1 MNPVAQRWATLAARE
16 KTLVLGAGVVVG
28 LALLWW
34 VALAPAVQTLRAA
47 NAQHAQADAQLQ
59 SMRLLAAEATAL
71 RGQRILGYEESLRN
85 LENSVKQTFGASAT
99 LSVSDAR
106 ASLTLKGVSAD
117 ALAQWFSQ
125 ARINARVVPSEAR
138 LQRSNLGAGAS
149 AAAIALA
156 PSSAASSSTATAAS
170 APPSPVL
177 WDGVLVLALP
187 AR

>member
-1 MNPVAQRWATLAARE
+1 MNLVAQRWASLAARE
-16 KTLVLGAGVVVG
+16 KTMVASAGLVVG

-34 VALAPAVQTLRAA
+34 VALAPALQTLRAA
-47 NAQHAQADAQLQ
+47 TVQHAQADAQLQ

-71 RGQRILGYEESLRN
+71 RGQRALGYEESLRN
-85 LENSVKQTFGASAT
+85 LENSVKQTFGSSAT

-117 ALAQWFSQ
+117 ALALWFSQ

-138 LQRSNLGAGAS
+138 LQRSNMGAASNAPGAS
-149 AAAIALA
+149 
-156 PSSAASSSTATAAS
+156 PATL
-170 APPSPVL
+170 PVL

-187 AR
+187 TR

>member
-1 MNPVAQRWATLAARE
+1 MNAVAQRWASLAERE
-16 KTLVLGAGVVVG
+16 KLMVAGAGLITG

-34 VALAPAVQTLRAA
+34 VALAPALQTLRAA
-47 NAQHAQADAQLQ
+47 DAQHAQVDAQLQ

-71 RGQRILGYEESLRN
+71 RGQRTLGYEESLRN
-85 LENSVKQTFGASAT
+85 LENSVKQTLGAGAT

-117 ALAQWFSQ
+117 ALAQWLSQ
-125 ARINARVVPSEAR
+125 ARVNARVVPSEAR
-138 LQRSNLGAGAS
+138 LQRSNAGAAVSAVAPPGTASSAIAAS
-149 AAAIALA
+149 AAT
-156 PSSAASSSTATAAS
+156 SVS
-170 APPSPVL
+170 PSPVL

>member
-1 MNPVAQRWATLAARE
+1 MNALAQRWASLAARE
-16 KTLVLGAGVVVG
+16 KTMVAGAGLVVG

-34 VALAPAVQTLRAA
+34 VALAPALQTLRAA
-47 NAQHAQADAQLQ
+47 DAQHAQVDAQLQ

-71 RGQRILGYEESLRN
+71 RGQRTLGYEESLRN
-85 LENSVKQTFGASAT
+85 LENSVKQTFGAAAT
-99 LSVSDAR
+99 LSVSDTR

-117 ALAQWFSQ
+117 ALAQWLSQ

-138 LQRSNLGAGAS
+138 LQRNNAGAAAG
-149 AAAIALA
+149 AAAPALA
-156 PSSAASSSTATAAS
+156 PSSAASSATSTPAA
-170 APPSPVL
+170 APPGPVL

>member
-1 MNPVAQRWATLAARE
+1 MNAVAQRWAGLAARE
-16 KTLVLGAGVVVG
+16 KTMVVGAGIVVG

-34 VALAPAVQTLRAA
+34 VALAPALQTLRAA

-71 RGQRILGYEESLRN
+71 RGQRVLGYEESLRN
-85 LENSVKQTFGASAT
+85 LENSVKQTFGAGAT

-106 ASLTLKGVSAD
+106 ASLTLKAVSAD
-117 ALAQWFSQ
+117 ALAQWLSQ

-138 LQRSNLGAGAS
+138 LQRNNLAAS
-149 AAAIALA
+149 AGVAV
-156 PSSAASSSTATAAS
+156 PSSTASSATATAAA
-170 APPSPVL
+170 APPAPVL

>member
-1 MNPVAQRWATLAARE
+1 VNVLAQRWANLATRE
-16 KTLVLGAGVVVG
+16 KTMVAGAGLVVG

-34 VALAPAVQTLRAA
+34 VALAPALQTLRAA
-47 NAQHAQADAQLQ
+47 DAQHAQMDAQLQ
-59 SMRLLAAEATAL
+59 SMRLLAAEATTL
-71 RGQRILGYEESLRN
+71 RGQRILSYEESLRN
-85 LENSVKQTFGASAT
+85 LENSVKQTFGAAAT

-117 ALAQWFSQ
+117 ALAQWLSQ

-138 LQRSNLGAGAS
+138 LQRTTAGAGVSAG
-149 AAAIALA
+149 AAAA
-156 PSSAASSSTATAAS
+156 PSSAARSAAGTSASSPNPGPA
-170 APPSPVL
+170 L

>member
-1 MNPVAQRWATLAARE
+1 MNALAQRWASLAGRE
-16 KTLVLGAGVVVG
+16 KTMVVSAGLVMG

-34 VALAPAVQTLRAA
+34 VALAPALQTLRAA
-47 NAQHAQADAQLQ
+47 DAQHAQVDAQLQ
-59 SMRLLAAEATAL
+59 SMRLLAAEANAL
-71 RGQRILGYEESLRN
+71 RGQRALGYEESLRN
-85 LENSVKQTFGASAT
+85 LESSIKQTFGAGAV

-117 ALAQWFSQ
+117 ALAQWLSQ

-138 LQRSNLGAGAS
+138 LLRSSAGAPD
-149 AAAIALA
+149 AAGV
-156 PSSAASSSTATAAS
+156 PFSAASSAS
-170 APPSPVL
+170 AKSASVSPSPVL

>member
-1 MNPVAQRWATLAARE
+1 MNAVAQRWANLAARE
-16 KTLVLGAGVVVG
+16 KTMLAGAGLVVG

-34 VALAPAVQTLRAA
+34 VALAPALQTLRSA
-47 NAQHAQADAQLQ
+47 NAQHAQVDAQLQ

-71 RGQRILGYEESLRN
+71 RGQRTLGYEESLRN
-85 LENSVKQTFGASAT
+85 LENSVKQTFGATAV

-138 LQRSNLGAGAS
+138 LQRSNAGA
-149 AAAIALA
+149 AAGAVTPPGTA
-156 PSSAASSSTATAAS
+156 SSAIAAS
-170 APPSPVL
+170 ASVSPSPAL

>member
-1 MNPVAQRWATLAARE
+1 MNPLAQRWAGLAARE
-16 KTLVLGAGVVVG
+16 KAMLAGAGLVVG

-34 VALAPAVQTLRAA
+34 VALAPALQTLRAA
-47 NAQHAQADAQLQ
+47 NAQHAQVDAQLQ

-71 RGQRILGYEESLRN
+71 RGQRALGYEESLRN
-85 LENSVKQTFGASAT
+85 LENSVKQTFGAGAT

-117 ALAQWFSQ
+117 ALAQWLSQ

-138 LQRSNLGAGAS
+138 LQRSAAGA
-149 AAAIALA
+149 AAPALA
-156 PSSAASSSTATAAS
+156 PSSKASSAS
-170 APPSPVL
+170 ATPASPTASVSPGPVL

>member
-1 MNPVAQRWATLAARE
+1 MNPVAQRWASLAARE
-16 KTLVLGAGVVVG
+16 KAMVVGAGLVVG

-34 VALAPAVQTLRAA
+34 VALAPALQTLRGA

-71 RGQRILGYEESLRN
+71 RGQRVLGYEESLRN
-85 LENSVKQTFGASAT
+85 LENSVKQTFGAGAT

-117 ALAQWFSQ
+117 ALAQWLSQ

-138 LQRSNLGAGAS
+138 LQRSNLGAGAAAS
-149 AAAIALA
+149 AAA
-156 PSSAASSSTATAAS
+156 PSSTASGSTATATS
-170 APPSPVL
+170 AAPTPVL

>member
-1 MNPVAQRWATLAARE
+1 MNSLAQRWASLAARE
-16 KTLVLGAGVVVG
+16 KMMVISAGLVVG

-34 VALAPAVQTLRAA
+34 VALAPALQTLRAA

-71 RGQRILGYEESLRN
+71 RGQRVLGYEESLRN
-85 LENSVKQTFGASAT
+85 LENSVKQTFGAGAT

-117 ALAQWFSQ
+117 ALAQWLSQ

-138 LQRSNLGAGAS
+138 LQRSNLGAGA
-149 AAAIALA
+149 AASTA
-156 PSSAASSSTATAAS
+156 SSATATATAAS
-170 APPSPVL
+170 ASPAPVL

-187 AR
+187 TR

>member
-1 MNPVAQRWATLAARE
+1 MNALAQRWASLAERE
-16 KTLVLGAGVVVG
+16 KLMVTGAGLVVG

-34 VALAPAVQTLRAA
+34 VALAPALQTLRAA
-47 NAQHAQADAQLQ
+47 DAQHAQADAQLQ
-59 SMRLLAAEATAL
+59 SLRLLAAEATAL
-71 RGQRILGYEESLRN
+71 RGQRTLSYEESLRN

-138 LQRSNLGAGAS
+138 LQRSNAGSAAS
-149 AAAIALA
+149 AVA
-156 PSSAASSSTATAAS
+156 PSSTAGSAIAAS
-170 APPSPVL
+170 ASASASPSPVF